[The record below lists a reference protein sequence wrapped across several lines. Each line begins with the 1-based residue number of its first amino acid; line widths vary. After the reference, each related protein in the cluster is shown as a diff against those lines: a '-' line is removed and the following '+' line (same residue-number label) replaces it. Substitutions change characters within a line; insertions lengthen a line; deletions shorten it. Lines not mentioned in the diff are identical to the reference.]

1 MKKSLFLSVLMISF
15 LFPGCMN
22 NGSDAGNLPGPDD
35 LSFSF
40 VLHNNTAG
48 GESVSNVEFKIENL
62 GKNELANS
70 GWTIYFNQFPRTIVP
85 GSLSEELKIDWI
97 NGDFHSIKPTEQFS
111 LAAGES
117 KNFPFQYQG
126 WLTKKTFAPM
136 GLYIVYTDAQGEEK
150 GIFPINNYEITFTS
164 DLAKIFPEVENKV
177 QLPNAAWQF
186 KENKDVSL
194 IAKEEVEKIIPTPRK
209 VVKSNGKT
217 NLKEGLM
224 IHFQEGLEYEA
235 EYLGTMLEKTMGNKP
250 SIMQSTH
257 SGPNIIMLS
266 TGLTSSS
273 NSEAYNL
280 ISSNEKGVIIQG
292 KEAKGVFYGIQSLI
306 SMIPPEAFKTP
317 QSKLEID
324 AVRISDE
331 PAFNYRGMHID
342 ISRNYIDKQ
351 SLMKFIRL
359 MSYYKLNKLQLHLT
373 DDEGW
378 RLEIEELPELTEIG
392 SKRGHTM
399 DDKEQLIPAYG
410 SGPFPDPAT
419 SHGSGFLTREDFKEL
434 LTFAWQHHI
443 EIIPEINMPGHSRAA
458 IKAMEVRYDRLMEQ
472 GESAEAEKYLLS
484 DPEDK
489 SEYYSAQGFTD
500 NVACVCKESVYT
512 FYETVIDDII
522 EMYIEAN
529 VPLSTIHTGGDEVP
543 RGSWEKSP
551 ICQDFLE
558 KNPSVGSAKNLHAY
572 FFDRVNEMLEGR
584 KLITAGWE
592 EVGMK
597 AVEGGTWVPN
607 PEFANGSV
615 LLYIWNSLAG
625 FQDLGSRLTNAGYP
639 VILCNVGNFYFDLA
653 YNHHPDEPGHSWG
666 GTMDTP
672 KAYDFIPYDVF
683 KFPIEDGYGRPI
695 QVDSDIEQ
703 MERLKPGAK
712 KNILGLQGE
721 IWSETIKGGEMLEYY
736 YVPKL
741 LGFAERAWVGQAT
754 WGSIEEDEKRKE
766 AINKDWNTFANS
778 VGQREF
784 LRLDYLF
791 DGFNYRIPPP
801 GAVIKDG
808 MLHVNSSYPGLTN
821 RYTIDG
827 SEPTVNSEV
836 YKTPVS
842 VSGQV
847 KVKAFDSRGHSG
859 RTSTIN

>member
-1 MKKSLFLSVLMISF
+1 MISF
-15 LFPGCMN
+15 LFPGCIN
-22 NGSDAGNLPGPDD
+22 NGSDDGNLPSPDD
-35 LSFSF
+35 LSVSF
-40 VLHNNTAG
+40 VLHNNTAE
-48 GESVSNVEFKIENL
+48 GESVSYVEFQMENS
-62 GKNELANS
+62 GKNKLANS

-85 GSLSEELKIDWI
+85 GSLSEELSIDWI
-97 NGDFHSIKPTEQFS
+97 NGDFHSIKPTEKFL

-117 KNFPFQYQG
+117 KSFPFQYQG

-136 GLYIVYTDAQGEEK
+136 GLYLVYTDDQGEEK
-150 GIFPINNYEITFTS
+150 GIFPINNYEIEFTS

-177 QLPNAAWQF
+177 PLPNAAWQF

-194 IAKEEVEKIIPTPRK
+194 ISKEEVEKIIPTPRK
-209 VVKSNGKT
+209 IAKSNGKAI
-217 NLKEGLM
+217 LEEGLM

-250 SIMQSTH
+250 AIMQSTH

-266 TGLTSSS
+266 TGLTSSN

-280 ISSNEKGVIIQG
+280 ISSNEKGVLIQG
-292 KEAKGVFYGIQSLI
+292 KEASGVFYGIQSLI

-317 QSKLEID
+317 QSKIEID

-331 PAFNYRGMHID
+331 PAFEYRGMHID

-410 SGPFPDPAT
+410 SGPFADPAT
-419 SHGSGFLTREDFKEL
+419 SHGSGFLTRDDFKEI

-443 EIIPEINMPGHSRAA
+443 EVIPEINMPGHSRAA
-458 IKAMEVRYDRLMEQ
+458 IKAMEVRYDRLMEE
-472 GESAEAEKYLLS
+472 GFEAEAEKYLLS
-484 DPEDK
+484 DPNDQ

-500 NVACVCKESVYT
+500 NVACVCKESVYN
-512 FYETVIDDII
+512 FYETVIDDVI
-522 EMYIEAN
+522 EMYTEAN
-529 VPLSTIHTGGDEVP
+529 VPLTTIHTGGDEVP

-551 ICQDFLE
+551 LCQDFIE
-558 KNPSVGSAKNLHAY
+558 KNLSVGSAKNLHAY
-572 FFDRVNEMLEGR
+572 FFDRVNEMLEER

-607 PEFANGSV
+607 PDFANGSV

-666 GTMDTP
+666 GTMDTR

-683 KFPIEDGYGRPI
+683 KFPVEDGYGRPV
-695 QVDSDIEQ
+695 QFGSEVEQ
-703 MERLKPGAK
+703 MERLKPEAK
-712 KNILGLQGE
+712 KNIQGLQGE

-754 WGSIEEDEKRKE
+754 WASIEDDEKRKE
-766 AINKDWNTFANS
+766 AISKDWNTFANS

-808 MLHVNSSYPGLTN
+808 MLHVNNSYPGLTI

-827 SEPTVNSEV
+827 SEPTDNSEV
-836 YKTPVS
+836 FESPVS

-847 KVKAFDSRGHSG
+847 KVKAFDSRGRSG